1 MRKHVWKQKA
11 LAQATKALFLAKYVL
26 KNEAGS
32 VTEQESSISETVS
45 NENS

>member
-26 KNEAGS
+26 KNQDATGQQNS
-32 VTEQESSISETVS
+32 LSDTVS
-45 NENS
+45 NQNV

>member
-26 KNEAGS
+26 KNQNSIENPS
-32 VTEQESSISETVS
+32 VASDTSA
-45 NENS
+45 

>member
-26 KNEAGS
+26 KNQNSIDNAS
-32 VTEQESSISETVS
+32 VANET
-45 NENS
+45 NA

>member
-26 KNEAGS
+26 RNNKEDGEQSS
-32 VTEQESSISETVS
+32 VNTSETLS
-45 NENS
+45 N